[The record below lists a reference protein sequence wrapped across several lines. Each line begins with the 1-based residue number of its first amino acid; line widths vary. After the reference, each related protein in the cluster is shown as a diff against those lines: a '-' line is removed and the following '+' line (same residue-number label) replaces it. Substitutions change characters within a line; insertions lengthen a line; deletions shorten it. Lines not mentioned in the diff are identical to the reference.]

1 MLRRDLLIAL
11 SLANLC
17 YLRIWSELLTYTRAD
32 TYLMKL
38 PPPPVEYQAVML
50 NVLLVGAALWIAAAI
65 ARHWLTV
72 PSRDPGLGSFRRQGA
87 VVWFGEVAF
96 LLLLLIP
103 SNAVRAVL
111 ANRLDFLRSAIFGIV
126 APRTVELIAVVVAVL
141 SALLILRFH
150 RGLAH
155 FAAVVLVALSP
166 FCVVTF
172 AQAIY
177 KIARYDS
184 SAFAGKPPAPPLPV
198 APNSPRM
205 LWVIADEWDYRL
217 TFVDRPS
224 SLDLPEI
231 DRLRKDSLFAER
243 ADPPGWETPVSM
255 PGYFTGKLVDAVRYD
270 GPSELD
276 VHFRGAP
283 QSEPWSQQPSVFMSA
298 RALGFNTALLDWYH
312 PTCRVLSGL
321 THCEWWPMARQFG
334 SVGNSFGEVLRNQT
348 RSLFETTLLS
358 AFGQSLASHQQALD
372 YHAILH
378 AGKAAANNPEYGLVV
393 LHLPVPHAPHAYD
406 RRTATFTLRNSP
418 IRGYIDSLALLDRTV
433 GELRRS
439 MESSGEWDRTAVL
452 FTSDHHYR
460 ESEALDGKD
469 DLRIPYLLKLASQKE
484 GAVYPE
490 RFNAVLTHDLVL
502 AILNGELVTAADV
515 ARWLDANRARVQS

>member
-1 MLRRDLLIAL
+1 
-11 SLANLC
+11 
-17 YLRIWSELLTYTRAD
+17 
-32 TYLMKL
+32 
-38 PPPPVEYQAVML
+38 
-50 NVLLVGAALWIAAAI
+50 
-65 ARHWLTV
+65 
-72 PSRDPGLGSFRRQGA
+72 
-87 VVWFGEVAF
+87 
-96 LLLLLIP
+96 
-103 SNAVRAVL
+103 
-111 ANRLDFLRSAIFGIV
+111 
-126 APRTVELIAVVVAVL
+126 
-141 SALLILRFH
+141 LILRFH
-150 RGLAH
+150 RPLAH
-155 FAAVVLVALSP
+155 FSAAVLVALSP

-177 KIARYDS
+177 RIARYDTS
-184 SAFAGKPPAPPLPV
+184 TFAAKPPAPPLPV

-224 SLDLPEI
+224 SLALPEI
-231 DRLRKDSLFAER
+231 DRLRKDTLFAER

-255 PGYFTGKLVDAVRYD
+255 PGYFTGRRVDAVRYD
-270 GPSELD
+270 GPAELD

-283 QSEPWSQQPSVFMSA
+283 QSELWSQQPSVFMSA
-298 RALGFNTALLDWYH
+298 RALGFNTALVDWFH

-334 SVGNSFGEVLRNQT
+334 SVGRSFGEVLCNQT

-358 AFGQSLASHQQALD
+358 AFGQSLASRQQARD

-378 AGKAAANNPEYGLVV
+378 AGKAAANDPEYGLVV

-406 RRTATFTLRNSP
+406 RRTGTFTLRNSP

-439 MESSGEWDRTAVL
+439 MESSGEWDRTTVL

-460 ESEALDGKD
+460 EDEALDGKE
-469 DLRIPYLLKLASQKE
+469 DLRIPYLLKMASQKE
-484 GAVYPE
+484 GAVYAE

-502 AILNGELVTAADV
+502 AILKGELVTAADV
-515 ARWLDANRARVQS
+515 ARWLDANRARVPES